1 MHLGLWPVLR
11 RAATDRAKT
20 RHINFDTPSQI
31 SISYPSPSP
40 IKPKHR
46 AKSKM
51 KISHGALI
59 FLAFEAGKVSAGFSS
74 YLSSISGTPSAQRPA
89 SYAPSGGAK
98 PLATADAGLGNY
110 LSNLD
115 NGVLKTQPVLGDQ
128 QQPGITYA
136 PSAPTMLEAE
146 SKTSASSADYM

>member
-1 MHLGLWPVLR
+1 
-11 RAATDRAKT
+11 
-20 RHINFDTPSQI
+20 
-31 SISYPSPSP
+31 
-40 IKPKHR
+40 
-46 AKSKM
+46 M

-74 YLSSISGTPSAQRPA
+74 YLSSLSGTPSAPRPA
-89 SYAPSGGAK
+89 SYAPSSGAK
-98 PLATADAGLGNY
+98 PQATDPGIGNY

-136 PSAPTMLEAE
+136 PSAPVFEAAE
-146 SKTSASSADYM
+146 SKTNPTSADYM